1 MPLSSGRTL
10 LLLSAILPLMLA
22 GCAAPAVAGKSP
34 LAPAQMSPD
43 SCVLEV
49 CFVRFPFGDPE
60 ANQQLWQ
67 EVDEQQFPAEL
78 RRRLSR
84 NGFRLGLL
92 DGQIPAVLS
101 KLLEIRDESRPTGG
115 TSQIDLAELD
125 CEGPP
130 IKRHLEIR
138 AGQPKMIVTSGVY
151 DQLPVLISESGELG
165 GETYSQAQAVLVV
178 KTFPQGDGRVRVE
191 LVPEL
196 QHGELRQRW
205 VGQDGMWRLEAGR
218 QQRVFEEM
226 AFSATLSPG
235 CMLLVSSL
243 PDRPGSL
250 GHHFFTEDNGKPQQ
264 KLLVLRLAQTQHEGL
279 FSPRRTL
286 SLEQ

>member
-1 MPLSSGRTL
+1 MQLWSGRTVL
-10 LLLSAILPLMLA
+10 LLPAILALTLA
-22 GCAAPAVAGKSP
+22 GCTTPAVEGKSP
-34 LAPAQMSPD
+34 LSAVQMSPD

-60 ANQQLWQ
+60 VNQQLWQ
-67 EVDEQQFPAEL
+67 EVDEQQFPADL

-92 DGQIPAVLS
+92 DGQIPAALS
-101 KLLEIRDESRPTGG
+101 KLLEMKDESRPTVGA
-115 TSQIDLAELD
+115 SQIDLAALD
-125 CEGPP
+125 SEAPP
-130 IKRHLEIR
+130 VKRHLEIR
-138 AGQPKMIVTSGVY
+138 AGQPKMIIASGVY
-151 DQLPVLISESGELG
+151 DQLPVLICEPGELG

-218 QQRVFEEM
+218 QRRVFEEM

-235 CMLLVSSL
+235 CMLLASSL

-250 GHHFFTEDNGKPQQ
+250 GHHFFTEDNGKLEQ

-279 FSPRRTL
+279 FGPPRTL
-286 SLEQ
+286 GQKE

>member
-1 MPLSSGRTL
+1 
-10 LLLSAILPLMLA
+10 
-22 GCAAPAVAGKSP
+22 
-34 LAPAQMSPD
+34 MSPD

-49 CFVRFPFGDPE
+49 CFARLPFGDPE
-60 ANQQLWQ
+60 VNQQLWQ
-67 EVDEQQFPAEL
+67 EVDEQHFPAEL
-78 RRRLSR
+78 RQRLAQ
-84 NGFRLGLL
+84 NGFRVGLL
-92 DGQIPAVLS
+92 DGQVPAVLS
-101 KLLEIRDESRPTGG
+101 RLLEMKDTSPPTGG
-115 TSQIDLAELD
+115 SNQVDPAKLD
-125 CEGPP
+125 SGAPP
-130 IKRHLEIR
+130 VRWHLEIR

-151 DQLPVLISESGELG
+151 DQLPVLICEPGQLG
-165 GETYSQAQAVLVV
+165 GQTYSQAQAVLAV
-178 KTFPQGDGRVRVE
+178 KTFPQSDGRVRVE

-205 VGQDGMWRLEAGR
+205 VGQEGMWRLEAGR

-250 GHHFFTEDNGKPQQ
+250 GHHFFTEDNGKLEQ

-279 FSPRRTL
+279 FSPTRIL
-286 SLEQ
+286 GQKE

>member
-1 MPLSSGRTL
+1 MPLWSGRTVL
-10 LLLSAILPLMLA
+10 LLPAILALTLA
-22 GCAAPAVAGKSP
+22 GCTTPAVEGKSP
-34 LAPAQMSPD
+34 LSAVQMSPD

-60 ANQQLWQ
+60 VNQQLWQ
-67 EVDEQQFPAEL
+67 EVDEQQFPADL

-92 DGQIPAVLS
+92 DGQIPAALS
-101 KLLEIRDESRPTGG
+101 KLLEMKDESRPTGG

-125 CEGPP
+125 SEGPP
-130 IKRHLEIR
+130 VKRHLEIR
-138 AGQPKMIVTSGVY
+138 AGQPKMIVASGVY
-151 DQLPVLISESGELG
+151 DQLPVLICEPGELG

-218 QQRVFEEM
+218 QRRVFEEM

-235 CMLLVSSL
+235 CILLVSSL

-250 GHHFFTEDNGKPQQ
+250 GHHFFTEDNGKPEQ

-279 FSPRRTL
+279 FSPTRTL
-286 SLEQ
+286 GQK

>member
-1 MPLSSGRTL
+1 MPLPSGRTAL
-10 LLLSAILPLMLA
+10 LLPAILALTLG
-22 GCAAPAVAGKSP
+22 GCTNPAVEGKSP
-34 LAPAQMSPD
+34 LSAVQMSPD

-92 DGQIPAVLS
+92 DGQIPAALAR
-101 KLLEIRDESRPTGG
+101 LLEMKDEARPTGG
-115 TSQIDLAELD
+115 TSQIDLAALD
-125 CEGPP
+125 SEPP
-130 IKRHLEIR
+130 VKRHLEIR

-151 DQLPVLISESGELG
+151 EQLPVLISESGELG

-191 LVPEL
+191 LLPEL
-196 QHGELRQRW
+196 QYGEVRQRW
-205 VGQDGMWRLEAGR
+205 VGQDAMWRLEAGR
-218 QQRVFEEM
+218 QRRVFEDM

-235 CMLLVSSL
+235 CMLLLSSL

-250 GHHFFTEDNGKPQQ
+250 GHHFFSEDNGNPQQ

-279 FSPRRTL
+279 FSPRRPL
-286 SLEQ
+286 DLGQ

>member
-1 MPLSSGRTL
+1 MPLSSGRIVL
-10 LLLSAILPLMLA
+10 LLPAILVFALA
-22 GCAAPAVAGKSP
+22 GCTTPAVVGKSP

-49 CFVRFPFGDPE
+49 CFVRFPFGDRE

-92 DGQIPAVLS
+92 DGQIPAALS
-101 KLLEIRDESRPTGG
+101 KLLEMKDESRPTAG

-125 CEGPP
+125 SETPP
-130 IKRHLEIR
+130 VRRHLEIR

-151 DQLPVLISESGELG
+151 DQLPVLICESGELG

-250 GHHFFTEDNGKPQQ
+250 GHHFFTEDNGKPEQ

-279 FSPRRTL
+279 FSPTRPLRKQ
-286 SLEQ
+286 E